1 VTVSPA
7 EARSR
12 TRTLAV
18 PALAWLAVIVAVS
31 ITVRIL
37 LSGQMVAPWIMIDE
51 IVYSELAKNVA
62 AHGRFL
68 VRGVPST
75 GYGFVYPVLIAP
87 AWRLFGSIPDA
98 YAAAK
103 VINSVLMSLT
113 AIPAYLLARR
123 VLPARLAL
131 YVSVLS
137 VLIPSMLYT
146 GMLMTENAFYPLFV
160 LAAYLLVRMLEQPTW
175 KLQVALLAVCAI
187 AFECRAQAVALLP
200 AIVCAPFLNALFD
213 RAPVRAVVR
222 RFGVLYG
229 ILAGA
234 VVLALLGT
242 IVRGRSPLTLLGAYR
257 AAASTHYTVGG
268 IAHYFLYHVA
278 ELDLYVGV
286 LPFAALLALWL
297 APRHTTP
304 SGRAFAAASLSVS
317 VFLVAEVATF
327 ASASYVNRIEERN
340 MFYLAPFALVAL
352 LALARDGLVS
362 TGRRPVLI
370 AAVAAGVLPFF
381 IPYARLINPSA
392 VSDTFALLPW
402 WWAQDH
408 LIHLPQV
415 RYVAFGV
422 TMAAAALFVVL
433 PRRFALALPVL
444 VGVYFIGTSVIEEH
458 GRHGMHVTSVGSG
471 FAGTHFARHDW
482 IDRAVGPN
490 ASVAVLWT
498 GTLPSPYPVWENEFF
513 NRSVRTVYDVDGAQR
528 PDPLPETDV
537 SRLPD
542 GDLAVHGHP
551 VTAQYVL
558 ASDTVQILG
567 KRVGRPDPVGVD
579 LYRVDGPVVVL
590 SHVDGLYADT
600 WSGHGVTYERVDC
613 TGGTLS
619 VTLQSDIRLFRTPQ
633 TVIAREGGKV
643 VGRVRIPVNRE
654 TTLTVPLHPAR
665 NGRCVVGFVVPRTAV
680 PSRVEPGSIDDRR
693 LGARFLN
700 LEYEPPR

>member
-1 VTVSPA
+1 MTT
-7 EARSR
+7 EAVATSSR
-12 TRTLAV
+12 TRTIVV
-18 PALAWLAVIVAVS
+18 PALGWLAVIVLVS
-31 ITVRIL
+31 TAVRIL
-37 LSGQMVAPWIMIDE
+37 LGGQMVAPWIMIDE

-62 AHGRFL
+62 AHGQFL

-87 AWRLFGSIPDA
+87 AWRIFGSIPDA

-103 VINSVLMSLT
+103 VINSILMSLT
-113 AIPAYLLARR
+113 AIPAYFLARR

-175 KLQVALLAVCAI
+175 KVQVALLVVCGI
-187 AFECRAQAVALLP
+187 AFECRAQAVALIP

-213 RAPVRAVVR
+213 RAPVRPVVR

-234 VVLALLGT
+234 VLLALLGT
-242 IVRGRSPLTLLGAYR
+242 IARGRSPLTLLGAYQ

-268 IAHYFLYHVA
+268 IARYFVYHVA
-278 ELDLYVGV
+278 ELDLYLGV
-286 LPFAALLALWL
+286 LPFAALLVLWL
-297 APRHTTP
+297 APRHTSP
-304 SGRAFAAASLSVS
+304 AGRAFAAASLSVS
-317 VFLVAEVATF
+317 VFLLAEVATF
-327 ASASYVNRIEERN
+327 ASASYVDRIEERN

-370 AAVAAGVLPFF
+370 AALAAGVLPFF

-444 VGVYFIGTSVIEEH
+444 VGAYFIGTAVVEEH

-471 FAGTHFARHDW
+471 FAGTHFAHHDW
-482 IDRAVGPN
+482 IDRAVGAN
-490 ASVAVLWT
+490 ASVAILWT

-513 NRSVRTVYDVDGAQR
+513 NRSVKTVYDVDGAQR

-537 SRLPD
+537 KRLPD
-542 GDLAVHGHP
+542 GDLAVNGRP
-551 VTAQYVL
+551 VRAQYVL
-558 ASDTVQILG
+558 ASGTVEIVG
-567 KRVGRPDPVGVD
+567 KIVGKPDPVGDD
-579 LYRVDGPVVVL
+579 LYRVDGPIVVL
-590 SHVDGLYADT
+590 SHVDGLYSDT
-600 WSGHGVTYERVDC
+600 WSGHGVSYQRVDC

-619 VTLQSDIRLFRTPQ
+619 VTLQSDVRLFRTPQ
-633 TVIAREGGKV
+633 TVIAREAGEV
-643 VGRVRIPVNRE
+643 VGRTQIPVNRE
-654 TTLTVPLHPAR
+654 ITLTVPLHPAP
-665 NGRCVVGFVVPRTAV
+665 NGRCLVDFTVPRTAV
-680 PSRVEPGSIDDRR
+680 PAQVEANSIDTRR
-693 LGARFLN
+693 LGARFLDF
-700 LEYEPPR
+700 EFRQ